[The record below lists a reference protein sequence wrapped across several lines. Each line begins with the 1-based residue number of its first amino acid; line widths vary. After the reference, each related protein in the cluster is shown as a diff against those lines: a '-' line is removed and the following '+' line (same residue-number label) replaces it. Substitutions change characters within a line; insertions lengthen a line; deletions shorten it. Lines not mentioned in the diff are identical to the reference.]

1 MQHAPISRARYVQ
14 ENRKMRFQEAN
25 DGWSE
30 GRLTQAEAALILGQC
45 ERSFRRHI
53 DRFEADGLEGLLDKR
68 LSQISKRRASG
79 VEVDHVVQLYKS
91 GFAGWNVAHFHSK
104 YRAELSGAR
113 SYSWI
118 KSVLQGAGVVKACK
132 VRGKHRIKRECMPM
146 AGMMIHQDTS
156 THRWVPE
163 AVWDLVVTMDDA
175 TSEHTS
181 MFFCAQEGT
190 ASSFHGLGQTIAR
203 YGLFASL
210 YSDRGSHYF
219 TTPEAGGKVD
229 KANLTEVGRALSQ
242 LGIDHI
248 AAYSPEARGR
258 SERAFQTHQGRLP
271 QELARAGITDMSSAN
286 QYLDQVYRGA
296 HNREFA
302 VASTLEGTAYVPFIS
317 GNLPD
322 ILCEQ
327 HDRKVD
333 NDNCV
338 SFEGMSLQIPADEFR
353 YHYVRTKVRVHR
365 YVDGTLALFHG
376 PRKLASFSATGVPS
390 AESEVLRLAA

>member
-14 ENRKMRFQEAN
+14 ENRKMRFQEAY

-30 GRLTQAEAALILGQC
+30 GRLTQAEAALLLGQC

-53 DRFEADGLEGLLDKR
+53 ERFQADGLEGLLDKR

-79 VEVDHVVQLYKS
+79 VEVDHVVQFYKS
-91 GFAGWNVAHFHSK
+91 SFAGWNVAHFHSK
-104 YRAELSGAR
+104 YKAELSGAR
-113 SYSWI
+113 SYSWL

-132 VRGKHRIKRECMPM
+132 VRGKHRIKRERMPL
-146 AGMMIHQDTS
+146 AGMMIHQDAS
-156 THRWVPE
+156 THRWVPN

-181 MFFCAQEGT
+181 MFFCVQEGT

-229 KANLTEVGRALSQ
+229 KVNLTEVGRALSQ

-286 QYLDQVYRGA
+286 QYLDQVYRVA

-302 VASTLEGTAYVPFIS
+302 IASTLEGTAYVPFIS

-322 ILCEQ
+322 IL
-327 HDRKVD
+327 
-333 NDNCV
+333 
-338 SFEGMSLQIPADEFR
+338 
-353 YHYVRTKVRVHR
+353 
-365 YVDGTLALFHG
+365 
-376 PRKLASFSATGVPS
+376 
-390 AESEVLRLAA
+390 